1 MIFPR
6 WYDGAVY
13 RIGELAEKARVSKRT
28 IDYYTSI
35 GLLKAE
41 RSKSN
46 YRIYT
51 DEALHDLKFIEE
63 CKSLH
68 FPLDE
73 IKRKLEMRKA
83 KNIHAADV
91 EKHVCALT
99 QQMKQLY
106 VELFDLI
113 PLLETLDNEQKE
125 LLTNNLS
132 KLTTA
137 LTNSLIKVSS

>member
-1 MIFPR
+1 MLR

-13 RIGELAEKARVSKRT
+13 RIGEIADMAQVSKRT

-51 DEALHDLKFIEE
+51 DESLHDLKFIEE

-68 FPLDE
+68 LPLDE
-73 IKRKLEMRKA
+73 IRRKLEMKKA
-83 KNIHAADV
+83 TNIESSEV
-91 EKHVCALT
+91 EKHVSAVT
-99 QQMKQLY
+99 QQMKQLHSD
-106 VELFDLI
+106 LFDLI
-113 PLLETLDNEQKE
+113 PILENLDEQQKE
-125 LLTNNLS
+125 KLTSNLS
-132 KLTTA
+132 LLRSVLMK
-137 LTNSLIKVSS
+137 SLLRVSN

>member
-1 MIFPR
+1 MR

-13 RIGELAEKARVSKRT
+13 RIGELAERAMVSKRT

-46 YRIYT
+46 YRIYS
-51 DEALHDLKFIEE
+51 DESLHDLKFIEE
-63 CKSLH
+63 CKNLH

-83 KNIHAADV
+83 GNIRASEVD
-91 EKHVCALT
+91 KHVIAVT
-99 QQMKQLY
+99 QQMKQLHSD
-106 VELFDLI
+106 LFDLI
-113 PLLETLDNEQKE
+113 PILENLDDEQKE
-125 LLTNNLS
+125 KLINNLS
-132 KLTTA
+132 LLRAA
-137 LTNSLIKVSS
+137 LKKSLVKVSI